1 MNSDGLEY
9 LQSDM
14 ASFTA
19 GTLGSATP
27 SGAPEARHA
36 INKMWVARVQVAQA
50 LLSECDCFS
59 WRIGN
64 CVLSLTI
71 VELVLRLGLGMT
83 HGITGA
89 AIAMA
94 IGLAAAF
101 SFNVSSGHAQ
111 QAPCNPAVQT
121 CT

>member
-14 ASFTA
+14 ASFTMA
-19 GTLGSATP
+19 APVSATP
-27 SGAPEARHA
+27 SGVRIGRVK
-36 INKMWVARVQVAQA
+36 INKMWVARLQVAQV

-59 WRIGN
+59 WRIKD
-64 CVLSLTI
+64 CVLWLI
-71 VELVLRLGLGMT
+71 IGELVLRLGLGMT

-89 AIAMA
+89 AIALA

-101 SFNVSSGHAQ
+101 SFDVSAGHAQ